1 MDIDRD
7 KLMRARMAAG
17 LSIRALAKKAGVA
30 FDTAQEVE
38 AGKRRPHP
46 ATAKKLAEAVGLELA
61 ELIDWEAV
69 ETEAAVAEGDAKGAG
84 KKKPAA

>member
-1 MDIDRD
+1 MDIDRG

-17 LSIRALAKKAGVA
+17 LSIRGLAKKAHVA

-38 AGKRRPHP
+38 AGKRRPQP

-61 ELIDWEAV
+61 ELIDWDAV
-69 ETEAAVAEGDAKGAG
+69 EAEAAAAEPVGKGAG